1 MRNFLSFLNID
12 FLAGKDSSKNWKML
26 LFISLLLMTSIYS
39 SHSADQKIF
48 LITKLNKEVNTL
60 NSISVSTKV
69 DLMNVKMESKIT
81 SKLKDN
87 GFKNSEN
94 PPIKI
99 IITDLT
105 IKSALRNKLSIEK
118 SVLDRPT
125 A

>member
-12 FLAGKDSSKNWKML
+12 FLAGKASFKNWKML

-48 LITKLNKEVNTL
+48 FITELNKEVNSL

-69 DLMNVKMESKIT
+69 DLMNVKIESKVI

-87 GFKNSEN
+87 GFKNSDN
-94 PPIKI
+94 PPTKI
-99 IITDLT
+99 IITD
-105 IKSALRNKLSIEK
+105 
-118 SVLDRPT
+118 
-125 A
+125 

>member
-12 FLAGKDSSKNWKML
+12 FLAGKDSFKNWKML

-48 LITKLNKEVNTL
+48 FITELKKEVNSL

-69 DLMNVKMESKIT
+69 DLMNVKIESKVI

-87 GFKNSEN
+87 GFKNSDN
-94 PPIKI
+94 PPTKI
-99 IITDLT
+99 IITD
-105 IKSALRNKLSIEK
+105 
-118 SVLDRPT
+118 
-125 A
+125 